1 MLPLVIDF
9 IMDYIPAVK
18 KEIEH
23 LRALHEISSLLS
35 FRITLK
41 EFSIKILAIIIKTLR
56 VETAAI
62 YTINWELKQLICL
75 NSLGKDSE
83 GILKRESRLKLKLGF
98 GLVGWV
104 AQVGRAEI
112 ANEPHKHTHYTKEVD
127 ALAGITAKN
136 ILCVPIILKNKN
148 YGVIEVINKKTD
160 FDDTD
165 KELLLTISSYVAMT
179 IENSEL
185 YQELL
190 YSKDYV
196 ETVIESIPGGFI
208 ASNKEGKITMFN
220 TQAQNILGLNKSFV
234 LGKNSKEVF
243 LKQPELP
250 SILFDAFI
258 NQQQQNRQEIYVIGK
273 NDKRMLLGYGTIL
286 IKDKLGHLAGSGII
300 FQDITEFVK

>member
-1 MLPLVIDF
+1 
-9 IMDYIPAVK
+9 MDYIPAVK

-41 EFSIKILAIIIKTLR
+41 EFSIKIITIIVKTLG
-56 VETAAI
+56 VETATI
-62 YTINWELKQLICL
+62 YTINWEQKQLICL
-75 NSLGKDSE
+75 NSFGKDSE
-83 GILKRESRLKLKLGF
+83 GILKRESRLKHKLGF
-98 GLVGWV
+98 GFVGWI
-104 AQVGRAEI
+104 AQIGRAEI
-112 ANEPHKHTHYTKEVD
+112 SNEPSKHPHSTKEMD

-148 YGVIEVINKKTD
+148 YGAIEVINKKTD
-160 FDDTD
+160 FDDLD
-165 KELLLTISSYVAMT
+165 KELLLTISSYIAMT

-190 YSKDYV
+190 YSRDYV
-196 ETVIESIPGGFI
+196 ENVIESIPGGFI
-208 ASNKEGKITMFN
+208 ASNKDGKITMFN
-220 TQAQNILGLNKSFV
+220 TQAQNILGLNKSFA
-234 LGKNSKEVF
+234 LGKNAKEVF

-250 SILFDAFI
+250 PILFDAFI

-273 NDKRMLLGYGTIL
+273 NDKRLLLGYGTIL
-286 IKDKLGHLAGSGII
+286 IKDKLGKLAGSGMI